1 MKAVTQLKK
10 SAAEF
15 AVSKF
20 VRSDMIIGL
29 GTGSTA
35 IFALY
40 KIGELLKQG
49 EIKNIKGIASS
60 LQIES
65 EAIRLGIP
73 ITNFEDHT
81 RIDVT
86 IDGADEVDP
95 DMNLI
100 KGGGGALLREK
111 IIAQASKREII
122 VIDESKRSEK
132 LGMKW
137 PVPVEIIPFGWES
150 HGQFFQSIGAKKT
163 ILRLSD
169 SGDPFTT
176 DEGNLIVDLYLGK
189 IENVNSLAEK
199 LNLRAGIVEHGLFL
213 DIATDL
219 IVSSQQGIQYYSK

>member
-1 MKAVTQLKK
+1 MKEVTQLKK

-15 AVSKF
+15 AVTKF
-20 VRSDMIIGL
+20 IRSDMIIGL

-40 KIGELLKQG
+40 KISELLKQG
-49 EIKNIKGIASS
+49 ELKNLKGIASS

-65 EAIRLGIP
+65 EAKRLEIP
-73 ITNFEDHT
+73 ISNFDDHST
-81 RIDVT
+81 IDVT

-95 DMNLI
+95 ELNLI

-132 LGMKW
+132 LGTKW
-137 PVPVEIIPFGWES
+137 PVPVEVIPFGWET
-150 HGQFFQSIGAKKT
+150 HEQFFKSIGAKKS

-169 SGDPFTT
+169 SGIPFTT
-176 DEGNLIVDLYLGK
+176 DEGNFIMDLYFGI
-189 IENVNSLAEK
+189 IENVNSLAGK
-199 LNLRAGIVEHGLFL
+199 LKSRAGIVEHGLFI

-219 IVSSQQGIQYYSK
+219 VVASEKGVQYLSK

>member
-1 MKAVTQLKK
+1 MKKVTQLKK

-15 AVSKF
+15 AVTKF

-40 KIGELLKQG
+40 KISELLKQG
-49 EIKNIKGIASS
+49 ELENLKGIASS

-65 EAIRLGIP
+65 EAKRLGIP

-81 RIDVT
+81 SIDVT

-95 DMNLI
+95 DINLI

-111 IIAQASKREII
+111 IISQVSKREII
-122 VIDESKRSEK
+122 VIDESKRSEN
-132 LGMKW
+132 LGLKW
-137 PVPVEIIPFGWES
+137 PVPVEVIPFGWES
-150 HGQFFQSIGAKKT
+150 HRQFFRSIGAKKS
-163 ILRLSD
+163 ILRLSG
-169 SGDPFTT
+169 SGIPFIT
-176 DEGNLIVDLYLGK
+176 DEGNFIIDLHLGL

-199 LNLRAGIVEHGLFL
+199 INSRAGIVEHGLFL

-219 IVSSQQGIQYYSK
+219 VVASEQGIQYFSK

>member
-1 MKAVTQLKK
+1 MKDVTHLKK

-15 AVSKF
+15 AVTEF

-49 EIKNIKGIASS
+49 ELKNLKGIASS

-65 EAIRLGIP
+65 EAMRLGIP
-73 ITNFEDHT
+73 ITNFEDHNV
-81 RIDVT
+81 IDVT

-122 VIDESKRSEK
+122 VVDENKRSEK

-150 HGQFFQSIGAKKT
+150 HGQFFQSIGVKKS

-169 SGDPFTT
+169 SGVPFTT
-176 DEGNLIVDLYLGK
+176 DEGNLIVDLHLGL
-189 IENVNSLAEK
+189 IENVNSLVEK
-199 LNLRAGIVEHGLFL
+199 INSRAGIVEHGLFL

-219 IVSSQQGIQYYSK
+219 VVASEQGIQYYSK

>member
-1 MKAVTQLKK
+1 MKEVTRLKK

-15 AVSKF
+15 AVYKF
-20 VRSDMIIGL
+20 VRSDMIVGL

-40 KIGELLKQG
+40 KISELLKKG
-49 EIKNIKGIASS
+49 ELKNIIGIASS

-65 EAIRLGIP
+65 EAKRLGIP
-73 ITNFEDHT
+73 ITNFKDHT
-81 RIDVT
+81 SIDVT

-122 VIDESKRSEK
+122 VVDENKRSEK

-150 HGQFFQSIGAKKT
+150 HGQFFQSIGVKKS

-169 SGDPFTT
+169 SGVPFTT
-176 DEGNLIVDLYLGK
+176 DEGNLIVDLHLGL
-189 IENVNSLAEK
+189 IENVNSLVEK
-199 LNLRAGIVEHGLFL
+199 INSRAGIVEHGLFL

-219 IVSSQQGIQYYSK
+219 VVASEQGIQYYSK